1 MARIGVLLMAYGT
14 PRSLEEVEA
23 YYTHIRGG
31 RPPTPEQLAALQA
44 RYRRIGGRSPLLE
57 ITLRQAEAL
66 GARLGRLALGHSFH
80 VRAGMKHA
88 PPFIEE
94 AVTELLEEGVK
105 RLVAIAL
112 APHFSRMSV
121 GAYHAAVRRALA
133 ARSATIPVVEVGGWG
148 AHPLFVMAVAERLK
162 EALADWS
169 LSETAVIF
177 TAHSLPARLR
187 EEGDPYEAELLDS
200 ARRVARVLGLERWRF
215 AYQSASAT
223 GEPWLGPD
231 LLEVMEAIARAKEA
245 RHVVVCPIGFLAD
258 HLEVL
263 YDLDVEAREAAEAL
277 GLSFRR
283 TRSLNDDPL
292 LIEALAALVIEA
304 LTDSEGVAS

>member
-14 PRSLEEVEA
+14 PRSLEDVEA

-31 RPPTPEQLAALQA
+31 RPPSPERVAELQE
-44 RYRRIGGRSPLLE
+44 RYRRIGGRSPLFE
-57 ITLRQAEAL
+57 ITLRQAQAL
-66 GARLGRLALGHSFH
+66 EARLARLALGHSFRIR
-80 VRAGMKHA
+80 VGMKHS
-88 PPFIEE
+88 PPFIDE
-94 AVTELLEEGVK
+94 AVAGLLEEGIE

-112 APHFSRMSV
+112 APHYSRMSV
-121 GAYHAAVRRALA
+121 GAYHAAVREALA
-133 ARSATIPVVEVGGWG
+133 RRSAALPVAEIRGWG
-148 AHPLFVMAVAERLK
+148 SHPLFVIAVAERLK
-162 EALADWS
+162 EALED
-169 LSETAVIF
+169 LPRQETMVIF

-187 EEGDPYEAELLDS
+187 EEGDPYETELLDS
-200 ARRVARVLGLERWRF
+200 ARRVARVLGLDHWRF

-231 LLEVMEAIARAKEA
+231 LLEVLEAIARQGEA

-258 HLEVL
+258 HLEIL
-263 YDLDVEAREAAEAL
+263 YDLDVEAREAAEGW

-292 LIEALAALVIEA
+292 LIETLMALVSEALA
-304 LTDSEGVAS
+304 D

>member
-14 PRSLEEVEA
+14 PASLEDVEA

-31 RPPTPEQLAALQA
+31 RPPSPEQVEALRE

-66 GARLGRLALGHSFH
+66 AARLARLALGHAFR
-80 VRAGMKHA
+80 VRVGMRHA

-94 AVTELLEEGVK
+94 AVVALLAEGID
-105 RLVAIAL
+105 RLIAFPM

-133 ARSATIPVVEVGGWG
+133 ERGVALPVVEIRGWG
-148 AHPLFVMAVAERLK
+148 AHPWFVMAVAERLR
-162 EALADWS
+162 EALAD
-169 LSETAVIF
+169 LPPEATEVIF

-187 EEGDPYEAELLDS
+187 AEGDPYEIELWDS
-200 ARRVARVLGLERWRF
+200 ARRVARLIGWERWRF

-231 LLEVMEAIARAKEA
+231 LLEVLEEIAREGKA
-245 RHVVVCPIGFLAD
+245 RHVVVCPIGFVAD
-258 HLEVL
+258 HLEIL
-263 YDLDVEAREAAEAL
+263 YDLDVEAREAADRW
-277 GLSFRR
+277 GLAFRR

-292 LIEALAALVIEA
+292 LIEGLAALVSEA
-304 LTDSEGVAS
+304 VVGI

>member
-1 MARIGVLLMAYGT
+1 MARIGVLLMSYGT
-14 PRSLEEVEA
+14 PRSLEDVAA

-31 RPPTPEQLAALQA
+31 RPPAPEQIAELQE

-57 ITLRQAEAL
+57 ITLAQARAL
-66 GARLGRLALGHSFH
+66 ETRLARFTWGHRFYIR
-80 VRAGMKHA
+80 VGMKHA

-94 AVTELLEEGVK
+94 AVAGLLEEGVD
-105 RLVAIAL
+105 RVIAIAL

-121 GAYHAAVRRALA
+121 GSYHAALRQALA
-133 ARSATIPVVEVGGWG
+133 ARGAALPVIAIRSWG
-148 AHPLFVMAVAERLK
+148 AHPLFVMAVAERLQ
-162 EALADWS
+162 EALVD
-169 LSETAVIF
+169 LPPEETEVIF

-187 EEGDPYEAELLDS
+187 EEGDPYEVELLDS
-200 ARRVARVLGLERWRF
+200 ARRVARVLGWKRWRF

-231 LLEVMEAIARAKEA
+231 LLEVLEAMAREGKT
-245 RHVVVCPIGFLAD
+245 RHVVVCPIGFVAD
-258 HLEVL
+258 HLEIL
-263 YDLDVEAREAAEAL
+263 YDLDIEAREAAQAW

-292 LIEALAALVIEA
+292 LIETLAALISEA
-304 LTDSEGVAS
+304 LGDPS